1 MHNKYLA
8 WLAAGLMAGALSA
21 QAAPLTPAGASAA
34 SSSEA
39 MPYSGFTDYTLDV
52 SGIFS
57 VDGPGDPDNETRSL
71 QIGSSARVV
80 GIGWDTTQFAD
91 SPSWL
96 SEMVVRFGS
105 TNGWAVNLTTGIGDD
120 EPGTQ
125 AYSSGGV
132 VDLIP
137 IGLDFVVDADGVLR
151 LEFFESFD
159 DFANDWDGRWL
170 SGALTVRV
178 EGEHVVPEPSV
189 YALLLLG
196 LAGVAGTARR
206 RARVQG

>member
-34 SSSEA
+34 SNSGP
-39 MPYSGFTDYTLDV
+39 MPYSGSTDYTVDV

-57 VDGPGDPDNETRSL
+57 VDAAGDPLNETRSL
-71 QIGSSARVV
+71 QVGSSARVV

-91 SPSWL
+91 NPSFL

-105 TNGWAVNLTTGIGDD
+105 TSAWAVNLTTGIGDNF
-120 EPGTQ
+120 PGTES
-125 AYSSGGV
+125 YSSGGV

-137 IGLDFVVDADGVLR
+137 LGLDFLVDADGVLA

-159 DFANDWDGRWL
+159 DFPNDWDGR
-170 SGALTVRV
+170 
-178 EGEHVVPEPSV
+178 
-189 YALLLLG
+189 
-196 LAGVAGTARR
+196 
-206 RARVQG
+206 

>member
-1 MHNKYLA
+1 
-8 WLAAGLMAGALSA
+8 
-21 QAAPLTPAGASAA
+21 
-34 SSSEA
+34 
-39 MPYSGFTDYTLDV
+39 MPYSGFTDYTVDV

-57 VDGPGDPDNETRSL
+57 VDGAGDPDNETRSL
-71 QIGSSARVV
+71 QVGAGGRVV
-80 GIGWDTTQFAD
+80 GIGWDTTLFAD

-105 TNGWAVNLTTGIGDD
+105 TSGWAVNLTPGIGDN
-120 EPGTQ
+120 EPGTR

-132 VDLIP
+132 VDLVSL
-137 IGLDFVVDADGVLR
+137 GLAFFVDADGVLA

-159 DFANDWDGRWL
+159 DFTNDWDGRWL
-170 SGALTVRV
+170 QGALTIRV

>member
-1 MHNKYLA
+1 
-8 WLAAGLMAGALSA
+8 
-21 QAAPLTPAGASAA
+21 
-34 SSSEA
+34 
-39 MPYSGFTDYTLDV
+39 MPYSGFTDYTVDV
-52 SGIFS
+52 TGIDS
-57 VDGPGDPDNETRSL
+57 VDGRGDSDNVTRSL
-71 QIGSSARVV
+71 QVGAGVRVV

-105 TNGWAVNLTTGIGDD
+105 TSARAVNLTPGIGDD
-120 EPGTQ
+120 APGTQ

-132 VDLIP
+132 VDLVSL
-137 IGLDFVVDADGVLR
+137 GLAFFVDADGVIA

-159 DFANDWDGRWL
+159 DFPNDWDGRWL
-170 SGALTVRV
+170 QGALTIRV

>member
-34 SSSEA
+34 SNSGP
-39 MPYSGFTDYTLDV
+39 MPYSGSTDYTVDV

-57 VDGPGDPDNETRSL
+57 VDAAGDPLNETRSL
-71 QIGSSARVV
+71 QVGSSARVV

-91 SPSWL
+91 NPSFL

-105 TNGWAVNLTTGIGDD
+105 TSGWAVNLTPGIGDN
-120 EPGTQ
+120 EPGTR

-132 VDLIP
+132 VDLVSL
-137 IGLDFVVDADGVLR
+137 GLAFFVDADGVLA

-170 SGALTVRV
+170 QGALTVRV

-196 LAGVAGTARR
+196 LAGVAGSARR